1 MQVNPLLRTEKDD
14 AQYRLIQIH
23 IRNIQ
28 ILNETQ
34 LQFVQS
40 LPHERKNELLRIYN
54 ECIRL
59 FNEVMMTTEEY
70 K

>member
-1 MQVNPLLRTEKDD
+1 MPSNPLLQMEKDD
-14 AQYRLIQIH
+14 AQYRLVQIH

-40 LPHERKNELLRIYN
+40 LPHEQKNELLRIYN

-59 FNEVMMTTEEY
+59 FNEVMMSIEEY